1 MTGCVVD
8 EHGIRGTA
16 SSRLTCTRTTA
27 MALQDGEGFLR
38 DYEAVGGKGVDTV
51 VEFADEIRRSRWAKS
66 DHFGTPS
73 ESCAVPKGVL
83 AVMRCR
89 RTANPLG
96 FGGATRHCDVEASNC
111 LLVDGSN
118 GMAPRILWPDW
129 RSPVRRNWNPASSV
143 CPIRRGHR

>member
-1 MTGCVVD
+1 MGK
-8 EHGIRGTA
+8 IR
-16 SSRLTCTRTTA
+16 S
-27 MALQDGEGFLR
+27 FWH
-38 DYEAVGGKGVDTV
+38 AVGILCRAEGYL
-51 VEFADEIRRSRWAKS
+51 S
-66 DHFGTPS
+66 
-73 ESCAVPKGVL
+73 
-83 AVMRCR
+83 R